1 MAKQEDSALWREIGR
16 TAKIMAGVVAVYT
29 IAVALASPEQLLGW
43 FNTLLSTVLSVFSAL
58 VIGLALFR
66 YQTKQTDHKKR
77 EEIGILLESEL
88 EELRRSLVS
97 SRTR

>member
-1 MAKQEDSALWREIGR
+1 MAKQKDSALWREIGR

-58 VIGLALFR
+58 VIGLALFHLPNNEPKHPPPAPPR
-66 YQTKQTDHKKR
+66 DRGGDTQR
-77 EEIGILLESEL
+77 PVRG
-88 EELRRSLVS
+88 
-97 SRTR
+97 